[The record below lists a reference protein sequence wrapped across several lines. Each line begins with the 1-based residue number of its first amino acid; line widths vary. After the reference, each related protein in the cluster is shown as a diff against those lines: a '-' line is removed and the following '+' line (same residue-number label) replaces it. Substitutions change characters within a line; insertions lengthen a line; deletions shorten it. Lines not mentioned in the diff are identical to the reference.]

1 MREGRTKAVTMDTK
15 VKSYERRKLAK
26 TGAVTMDSKVERYER
41 RKDKSSSN
49 GQQGEGL

>member
-1 MREGRTKAVTMDTK
+1 MDTK

-49 GQQGEGL
+49 GQQGEGLWEKEGQKQ